1 MIKPRGLKR
10 INLSIWKI
18 NMLGKAH
25 FTSAALDEFV
35 ASSDKN
41 QANDGDIS
49 QTFFCVDNYHVE

>member
-1 MIKPRGLKR
+1 
-10 INLSIWKI
+10 
-18 NMLGKAH
+18 MLGKAH
-25 FTSAALDEFV
+25 FTSAALDEFI